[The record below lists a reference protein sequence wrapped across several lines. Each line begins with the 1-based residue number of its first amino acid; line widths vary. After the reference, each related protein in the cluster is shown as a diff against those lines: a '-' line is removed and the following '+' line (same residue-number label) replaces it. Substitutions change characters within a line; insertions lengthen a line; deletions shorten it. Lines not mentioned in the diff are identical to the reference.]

1 VRKAVLL
8 AVALALAALAAWWR
22 PWAPSYAPVSG
33 KTALASWRASWKD
46 APPRAHTELPKRW
59 IVIGWDGAGWDLL
72 LPLVDA
78 GKMPALAGLM
88 REGGYGAMRS
98 FKPTFSPVLWTT
110 VATGVDPRRHGILAW
125 GRVEKGTTRRLFT
138 NADRRA
144 RALWNLMTD
153 AGRPSLVVGYHNTF
167 PADRIDGLMVS
178 NFLYHEHLEDRMAIH
193 DDATKTGAG
202 LVYPTSRLPE
212 ILAIQREVQGTM
224 PSSLR
229 RFAAYKADDAAEFEA
244 PLARALRPGED
255 ERKFFLK
262 KAWLFDTMTGRIAE
276 TEYPAIRP
284 ELAMVHF
291 QCIDFASHYFLYFA
305 DPSRFASMPWTRDER
320 AALEAQQTLYA
331 GTVEAFARYADE
343 WLGRLLA
350 LRVPATG
357 VLLLSDHGFE
367 PENNPKRT
375 GDHPDAPPGIFV
387 IAGPGVR
394 TGKLPDATL
403 YDVMPTLA
411 AVLGLPVARDLRSKP
426 RAEWFTPEAWSTL
439 REQTVSHYGAGDGY
453 VPDIPLPD
461 ETEKEL
467 LEQLRAIGYVR

>member
-1 VRKAVLL
+1 MRKAVI
-8 AVALALAALAAWWR
+8 AFVVLALAAALAWWR
-22 PWAPSYAPVSG
+22 PWGPSYAPVAG
-33 KTALASWRASWKD
+33 NTALDTWRAPWNA
-46 APPRAHTELPKRW
+46 APASAEGRLPKRW
-59 IVIGWDGAGWDLL
+59 IVVGWDGAGWDLL

-78 GKMPALAGLM
+78 GKMPALSSLM

-110 VATGVDPRRHGILAW
+110 VATGVDPAHHGILAW
-125 GRVEKGTTRRLFT
+125 GRVENGETRRLFT

-212 ILAIQREVQGTM
+212 ILAIQREVTQAM
-224 PSSLR
+224 PPALR
-229 RFAAYKADDAAEFEA
+229 RFAAYGPADAAEFQA
-244 PLARALRPGED
+244 PLARALRAGED

-276 TEYPAIRP
+276 AEYPAIRP

-291 QCIDFASHYFLYFA
+291 QCIDFASHYFLYFK
-305 DPSRFASMPWTRDER
+305 DPSRFASMKWSKDER
-320 AALEAQQTLYA
+320 ASLEAQQPLYA

-343 WLGRLLA
+343 WLDKLLA
-350 LRVPATG
+350 LRDADTG

-367 PENNPKRT
+367 PEDNPKRT

-387 IAGPGVR
+387 IAGPGVK

-411 AVLGLPVARDLRSKP
+411 AALGLPVAKDLRSSP
-426 RAEWFTPEAWSTL
+426 RADWFTAPLHAKEVA
-439 REQTVSHYGAGDGY
+439 HYGSGQGY

-467 LEQLRAIGYVR
+467 LDQLRAIGYVR